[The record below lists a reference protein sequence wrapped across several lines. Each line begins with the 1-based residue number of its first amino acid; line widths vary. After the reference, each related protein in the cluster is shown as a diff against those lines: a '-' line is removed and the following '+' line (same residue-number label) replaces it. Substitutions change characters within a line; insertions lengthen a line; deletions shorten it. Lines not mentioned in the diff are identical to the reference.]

1 MPHCIL
7 LTRDDMTSCAS
18 VRRATVLFSL
28 FLFAILAYSQPAFA
42 AKCEDDA
49 EAYEKAKYKVRQ
61 VRIDTPV
68 DWLFGSVG
76 DAVKRIL
83 TDKDMPIKAHDPFT
97 TQAFDDGFIF
107 VNNNFNPLQAVP
119 KARFAARL
127 AYPFIENC
135 DGSQLDVVYRVYSLA
150 LSNYLIRNFELGGK
164 QEVSR
169 AVPETG
175 ATRRLA
181 HFFVQPNIG
190 YNRSR
195 AVFGGASLSAQVP
208 NRFIKNVSLKSSGS
222 SSSSEVG
229 LDASGSRERERG
241 FIRFTEWDFE
251 YFRDDTEEGA
261 LDLKRA
267 TGRAQILAA
276 TRPIGGHELTLRFGG
291 AVEAGNR
298 QTDENAA
305 VLPADALASNGH
317 KAIKL
322 FVGGSMNAGRHD
334 FKASYGAQ
342 FGNAGEGTKIDYV
355 KQVFDA
361 GADFRFFPWDHH
373 YPITLEG
380 KFAAGSISK
389 KGVLPV
395 AERFFGGN
403 TEQNFLSGSTWVIQS
418 NPFIRSYPQNRFAQ
432 ARAGDVFGGERFF
445 SANLTIA
452 PTIWAEPLVPKE
464 VMNYCARPELPSDE
478 TAPEN
483 PEDGTCLSYD
493 EAVEI
498 ALSVAESSIKGS
510 YLSEKPKF
518 RAMTEQ
524 IKNLAEPLEELRK
537 ELSLVRQNS
546 DPAVQ
551 AALKK
556 VYDPP
561 PPGATEAS
569 GSFAYVHKTTKR
581 ILADIEDQK
590 VTRGDVKILAVGV
603 RDEPSYIQD
612 MAVDLEALAA
622 LLPSTQAARIRA
634 LRDTFVA
641 QGEIIKAKFKDVMAS
656 PEAAEAEKQAKQ
668 EMRYP
673 TRVMK
678 ELSHEANLYS
688 VSPVAFFDV
697 ARLWQSPNRP
707 GDLRRG
713 AGVGGRFSL
722 LSFDVTAGYSWN
734 IHPRPGEGRG
744 AFVFSLGLS
753 NLFR

>member
-1 MPHCIL
+1 M
-7 LTRDDMTSCAS
+7 
-18 VRRATVLFSL
+18 LFSL
-28 FLFAILAYSQPAFA
+28 FLFAILAYSHPAFA
-42 AKCEDDA
+42 AKCEDKE
-49 EAYEKAKYKVRQ
+49 EAYEKDKYTVRH

-76 DAVKRIL
+76 DAIKRIL
-83 TDKDMPIKAHDPFT
+83 TDKDMPIKAHHFFT
-97 TQAFDDGFIF
+97 TKAFDDGFIF

-135 DGSQLDVVYRVYSLA
+135 DGSQLDVVYRVYSLS

-164 QEVSR
+164 REVSR
-169 AVPETG
+169 AVPETQ
-175 ATRRLA
+175 TTSRLA
-181 HFFVQPNIG
+181 HFYVQPNVG

-195 AVFGGASLSAQVP
+195 AVFGGASLLAQIP
-208 NRFIKNVSLKSSGS
+208 SRFINNVSLESSGS
-222 SSSSEVG
+222 TSSSEVG

-241 FIRFTEWDFE
+241 LIRYTEWNFE
-251 YFRDDTEEGA
+251 YFRDDIQEGA

-276 TRPIGGHELTLRFGG
+276 TRPIGDQELTLRFGG
-291 AVEAGNR
+291 AIEGGNR

-305 VLPADALASNGH
+305 ELPADALASSGH

-322 FVGGSMNAGRHD
+322 FVGASMNAGRHD
-334 FKASYGAQ
+334 FKASYGVQ
-342 FGNAGEGTKIDYV
+342 FGNAGEGTKIDYI

-361 GADFRFFPWDHH
+361 GANLRLFPWDHH
-373 YPITLEG
+373 YPIALEG
-380 KFAAGSISK
+380 RFAAGIISN

-403 TEQNFLSGSTWVIQS
+403 VEENFLSGSTWGIQS
-418 NPFIRSYPQNRFAQ
+418 NPFIRSYPQNRFAY
-432 ARAGDVFGGERFF
+432 ARAGDVFGGERFV
-445 SANLTIA
+445 SANLTIVA
-452 PTIWAEPLVPKE
+452 TVWAEPLVPKE
-464 VMNYCARPELPSDE
+464 VMNYCARPKLPSDE

-498 ALSVAESSIKGS
+498 ALSVAESSIKSS
-510 YLSEKPKF
+510 YLSEKKKF
-518 RAMTEQ
+518 REMTENV
-524 IKNLAEPLEELRK
+524 KSLAKPLEELRG
-537 ELSLVRQNS
+537 ELSRVRQNS

-551 AALKK
+551 TALTKL
-556 VYDPP
+556 YDPP

-569 GSFAYVHKTTKR
+569 GSFAYVHKTTKK
-581 ILADIEDQK
+581 ILADIEDEK

-603 RDEPSYIQD
+603 RNEPSYIQD

-622 LLPSTQAARIRA
+622 LLPSTQAASITA
-634 LRDTFVA
+634 LRGTFAA
-641 QGEIIKAKFKDVMAS
+641 QGEIIKTKFDEAMKTT
-656 PEAAEAEKQAKQ
+656 EAAEAETQAKE

-688 VSPVAFFDV
+688 FSPVAFFDV
-697 ARLWQSPNRP
+697 ARLWQSPNQP
-707 GDLRRG
+707 GDVRRG